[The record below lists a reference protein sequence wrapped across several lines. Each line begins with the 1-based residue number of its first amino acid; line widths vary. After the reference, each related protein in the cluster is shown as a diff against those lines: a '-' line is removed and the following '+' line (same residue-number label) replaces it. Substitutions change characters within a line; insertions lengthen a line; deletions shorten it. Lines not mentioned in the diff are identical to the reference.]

1 MKPIPFAVAVS
12 VAFALA
18 YSFVR
23 LLWDDDM
30 PNIIG

>member
-1 MKPIPFAVAVS
+1 MGPIPLAVAVAVS
-12 VAFALA
+12 FGFV